1 MTESSSSN
9 RHTQVSQRIEA
20 PAQRVYDA
28 FLNAEAVGAWLAP
41 DGMRGEVHLLEPHVG
56 GRLRMSLI
64 YRNPDDA
71 LPGKSAEATDTFEA
85 VFVELVPN
93 QKIVQTVE
101 FDSPDPAFAGEM
113 RMTWTLTDLD
123 GATEITLLHEGLP
136 SGIRLEDNEDGSRQT
151 LKNLARYVEQHR

>member
-1 MTESSSSN
+1 
-9 RHTQVSQRIEA
+9 
-20 PAQRVYDA
+20 
-28 FLNAEAVGAWLAP
+28 
-41 DGMRGEVHLLEPHVG
+41 
-56 GRLRMSLI
+56 MSLI

-85 VFVELVPN
+85 IFVELVPA

-113 RMTWTLTDLD
+113 RMTWTLTDL
-123 GATEITLLHEGLP
+123 GSATEITLLHEGLP

-151 LKNLARYVEQHR
+151 LKNLARYVETHR